1 MSLQEIFCRSRNN
14 WLIPVFACATSISPR
29 PWAGFTERNPPPHDT
44 VPDAAREAAQALNR
58 RLHPMNDGIPDFLDW
73 RKSAE
78 PSYLDLVEG
87 RQ

>member
-1 MSLQEIFCRSRNN
+1 
-14 WLIPVFACATSISPR
+14 
-29 PWAGFTERNPPPHDT
+29 
-44 VPDAAREAAQALNR
+44 
-58 RLHPMNDGIPDFLDW
+58 MNDGIPDFLDR